1 MLEWSMLLLSVLYVM
16 SCESCES
23 CERPLRFFV
32 TLVGS
37 VMIWFVVSGEY
48 LLL

>member
-16 SCESCES
+16 SCESCE
-23 CERPLRFFV
+23 RPLRFFV

-37 VMIWFVVSGEY
+37 DMIWFVVSGEY